1 MTKNPNPFGERP
13 ISSDSTY
20 FSLSDM
26 YPKAYNKHETTPFTK
41 IRIILANGAEFEAQW
56 FLHNFARHCT
66 DNDVRRKISEVRKS
80 EQMQQ
85 KRIACL
91 KPISETV
98 LETTIGYEQLAVE
111 LTAIFARREK
121 NPYVKQALDFALL
134 EDFDHLYR
142 YADLLNLE
150 HGIEAKKMVG
160 ALTEIMPGRPT
171 IAEHR
176 FPWDDV
182 KRKTDFKTADPLT
195 RLDASII
202 VAAEQQTMNYY
213 MNQAGF
219 YTSDLGRK
227 LYGEIAMIEE
237 QHVTQYESLLDPTT
251 TWLECWLMH
260 EYTECYLYY
269 SLFTDET
276 DPYIKS
282 VWQRHYEI
290 EVNHLHV
297 AAQALADFENKAAE
311 QIIPD
316 GTFPELLSFE
326 KNNNVDY
333 VREVLKQS
341 YLQGRGEDWLN
352 INDMPSDSKF
362 FTLQSIMIDDV
373 ASVPSHA
380 VIEKHIKH
388 EGRDYRFQT
397 APHPIK
403 TLDDVKSD
411 NVSVARKKDVPV
423 ASQSR

>member
-1 MTKNPNPFGERP
+1 MNNKKNPFAEQP
-13 ISSDSTY
+13 ISSDGTY

-56 FLHNFARHCT
+56 FLHNFARHCA
-66 DNDVRRKISEVRKS
+66 DNDIRRKIAEVRKS
-80 EQMQQ
+80 EQQQQ
-85 KRIACL
+85 KRISCL

-111 LTAIFARREK
+111 LTAIFARREA

-150 HGIEAKKMVG
+150 HGIEAKKLVG
-160 ALTEIMPGRPT
+160 GLTEIMPGRPT

-182 KRKTDFKTADPLT
+182 KRKTDYGSANPLT
-195 RLDASII
+195 RLDSSII

-227 LYGEIAMIEE
+227 LYAEIAMIEE
-237 QHVTQYESLLDPTT
+237 QHVTQYESLMDPTT
-251 TWLECWLMH
+251 SWLECWLMH

-269 SLFTDET
+269 SLFMDET
-276 DPYIKS
+276 DPYVKS
-282 VWQRHYEI
+282 IWGRHYEI

-297 AAQALADFENKAAE
+297 AAQALKDYERKEAAE
-311 QIIPD
+311 VIPD
-316 GTFPELLSFE
+316 QAFPELISFE
-326 KNNNVDY
+326 KSDNVSY
-333 VREVLKQS
+333 IREVLKQS
-341 YLQGRGEDWLN
+341 YLQGKGEDWVNVNEL
-352 INDMPSDSKF
+352 PSDAKF
-362 FTLQSIMIDDV
+362 FDMQRIMISDV
-373 ASVPSHA
+373 EKVPSHE
-380 VIEKHIKH
+380 VIEKHIKA
-388 EGRDYRFQT
+388 EGKDYRFQT

-403 TLDDVKSD
+403 SLDDVKRD
-411 NVSVARKKDVPV
+411 NVSVARKKEAV
-423 ASQSR
+423 ASR